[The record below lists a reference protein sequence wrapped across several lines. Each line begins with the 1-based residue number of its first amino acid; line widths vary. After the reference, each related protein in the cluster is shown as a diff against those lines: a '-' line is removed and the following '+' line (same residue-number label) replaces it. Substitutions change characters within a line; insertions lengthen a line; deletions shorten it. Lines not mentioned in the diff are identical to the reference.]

1 VNDQNALA
9 MQSYPARLTIDRPET
24 LDRVTTLLRFVWIIP
39 IVVILAL
46 VSGDRSSAVTIS
58 ETGERV
64 RTGGTS
70 IAFSIGAATA
80 LMLLFRQRY
89 PRWWFDFQLA
99 LAKFAYRVAAYALLL
114 RDEYPST
121 EDEQAIHLELAYPDA
136 KRLNSWLPLVKWIL
150 AIPHYIVLVIL
161 FIGVVVAVVIAW
173 FAILITGHYPRP
185 LFDYVVGVGRWLLRV
200 QAYAILLVTDRYPP
214 FSLS

>member
-39 IVVILAL
+39 IAVVFAL

-121 EDEQAIHLELAYPDA
+121 EDEQAVHLELAYPDA

>member
-1 VNDQNALA
+1 MNDQNALA

-150 AIPHYIVLVIL
+150 AIPHYIILVIL